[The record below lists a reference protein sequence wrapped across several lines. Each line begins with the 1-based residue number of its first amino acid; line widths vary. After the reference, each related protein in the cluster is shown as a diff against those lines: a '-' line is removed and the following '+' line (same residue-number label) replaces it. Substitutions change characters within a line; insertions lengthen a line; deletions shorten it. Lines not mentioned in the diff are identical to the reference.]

1 MSYVVHKRR
10 LTIIILFFSH
20 DNSTYCCTFYA
31 CVFLKPFLN
40 YGEIGIYHFS
50 GINYI
55 HTAVQPL
62 PPPTSRTSSSKTKY
76 LYPLNTKSPFPPPP
90 KPWPPPFYFVSEFDH
105 SRNVAWMESYNLC
118 PFVTGLISLNLVAQ
132 WQRKCL
138 PMQETWVWSLG
149 WADPLEKEMA
159 THSSILAWEIPR
171 TEESGGLQYMGSQ
184 RVRPT
189 EHTHTQCSLCVRIHK
204 AE

>member
-62 PPPTSRTSSSKTKY
+62 PPPTSRTSSSKTKS

-90 KPWPPPFYFVSEFDH
+90 KPWPPPFLFKSGHFLTVSFSSFTFLNFSFISSKILDI
-105 SRNVAWMESYNLC
+105 
-118 PFVTGLISLNLVAQ
+118 LISASDVFNI
-132 WQRKCL
+132 C
-138 PMQETWVWSLG
+138 WSDL
-149 WADPLEKEMA
+149 
-159 THSSILAWEIPR
+159 TF
-171 TEESGGLQYMGSQ
+171 
-184 RVRPT
+184 
-189 EHTHTQCSLCVRIHK
+189 CCF
-204 AE
+204 

>member
-1 MSYVVHKRR
+1 MSYVVPKRS
-10 LTIIILFFSH
+10 LTINILFFSH

-62 PPPTSRTSSSKTKY
+62 PPPNSRTSSSKTKS
-76 LYPLNTKSPFPPPP
+76 LYPLNTKSPFPPPLSLGHHH
-90 KPWPPPFYFVSEFDH
+90 FT
-105 SRNVAWMESYNLC
+105 L
-118 PFVTGLISLNLVAQ
+118 SLNLTTLGMLCEWKHTIFVHL
-132 WQRKCL
+132 WQGLFHLTWWLSGRESACQCRRREFDLWVGKIPWRRKWLLTPVFL
-138 PMQETWVWSLG
+138 PGKSHRQRSLEGSSTWG
-149 WADPLEKEMA
+149 HKE
-159 THSSILAWEIPR
+159 SD
-171 TEESGGLQYMGSQ
+171 
-184 RVRPT
+184 PT
-189 EHTHTQCSLCVRIHK
+189 EHAHTQCSLCVRIHK